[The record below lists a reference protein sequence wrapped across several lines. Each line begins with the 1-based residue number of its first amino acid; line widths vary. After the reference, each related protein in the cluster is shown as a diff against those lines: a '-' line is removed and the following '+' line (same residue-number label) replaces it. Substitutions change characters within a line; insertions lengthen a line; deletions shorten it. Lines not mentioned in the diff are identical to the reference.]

1 MQLPVELLLMICH
14 FLGPDERKSLSCTCR
29 AMFAFINT
37 EAPFRKL
44 KLTKNGLSELN
55 SLYRYS
61 RVLAFATEVHWK
73 PKFEK
78 RRGRHHSTNGLTMV
92 GLSMQL
98 ILPILQ
104 TSSSLR
110 LFEIHRLKVCPS
122 HQRIILSVPTLRE
135 LVLNQSIFVP
145 STAKMPPSS
154 ITSLSFVPGAT
165 QPAPTAHILRLL
177 SESLEVLD
185 VSYSSRTVYCT
196 LVALRT
202 VQFPHLVSLRHNS
215 LELNT
220 LALLTSHLS
229 ITKLYI
235 LATISYQ
242 QLDFT
247 PDVLPGLRDLSSP
260 WWVAEQLVPG
270 RPVQAFADTGRK
282 PVNLDDL
289 EAKLSQL
296 AQSTSTID
304 TLQMGVTCISAVRI
318 FLMLAKRLPQL
329 KRLQIWTP
337 NIKLRVNPDTGK
349 GTKWHPLK
357 KCPPLITDIEIRFR
371 RPTKGSTRPPISR
384 PFCHWMLYLAGK
396 ACPSLRVAMFAVL
409 DSTESDIE
417 PIDIPP
423 ACKFKACKTGGEWE
437 EQRER
442 AWTASEK
449 EKVDGLED
457 TLRKMVSKTTL
468 FACQ

>member
-1 MQLPVELLLMICH
+1 MQLPVELLLVICH
-14 FLGPDERKSLSCTCR
+14 FLGSDERKSLSCTCR

-37 EAPFRKL
+37 KAPFRKL
-44 KLTKNGLSELN
+44 KLTNSGFLELN

-61 RVLAFATEVHWK
+61 RVLALANEVHWN
-73 PKFEK
+73 PKSEK
-78 RRGRHHSTNGLTMV
+78 RRGRHHSTNGWNMV
-92 GLSMQL
+92 GLSMRL
-98 ILPILQ
+98 VLPILQ

-110 LFEIHRLKVCPS
+110 LFEIHRLKVSPS

-154 ITSLSFVPGAT
+154 ITALTFVPGAA

-177 SESLEVLD
+177 SESLEALD
-185 VSYSSRTVYCT
+185 VGYSSRTVYYT
-196 LVALRT
+196 LMASPL
-202 VQFPHLVSLRHNS
+202 QFPHLVSLRHKS
-215 LELNT
+215 QELNT

-235 LATISYQ
+235 SVPISYQ

-247 PDVLPGLRDLSSP
+247 PDVLPRLRDLSSP

-270 RPVQAFADTGRK
+270 RPVRAFADTGRRA
-282 PVNLDDL
+282 VNLDDL
-289 EAKLSQL
+289 EAKFSQL

-304 TLQMGVTCISAVRI
+304 TLQMGVTRISAVRI

-349 GTKWHPLK
+349 GAKWHPLK
-357 KCPPLITDIEIRFR
+357 KCPPSITDIEIRFR

-423 ACKFKACKTGGEWE
+423 ACKFKACKMRGEWE

-442 AWTASEK
+442 AWTASEG

-457 TLRKMVSKTTL
+457 TLRKIVSKTTL
-468 FACQ
+468 FVC